1 MTTLFVQSG
10 VFNDR
15 SRAIRIETQSII
27 NNNLYEQKVEIITSG
42 LTNEFDKKDHKDI
55 IIHAKLGNGLGSIDE
70 LKINQYA
77 GRHSRK

>member
-27 NNNLYEQKVEIITSG
+27 NKLNLQEQKVEIITSG
-42 LTNEFDKKDHKDI
+42 LTNELATKDHKDI
-55 IIHAKLGNGLGSIDE
+55 IIHAKIRE
-70 LKINQYA
+70 WFRQY
-77 GRHSRK
+77 